1 MRPALRASSL
11 LFTALMAYPL
21 TIGICG
27 QEISYPFPH
36 DYDVFGGGLIPTY
49 LLMRGLN
56 LLDTVWV
63 MILPGAISAY
73 NVFLFRT
80 FFLNIPSELKDS
92 AYIDGASDLVV
103 LFKIILPLSKALLQ
117 PLLYS
122 VWLEAGTV
130 GSRL

>member
-1 MRPALRASSL
+1 
-11 LFTALMAYPL
+11 
-21 TIGICG
+21 
-27 QEISYPFPH
+27 
-36 DYDVFGGGLIPTY
+36 
-49 LLMRGLN
+49 MRGLN

-103 LFKIILPLSKALLQ
+103 LFKIILPLSKRFCNLC
-117 PLLYS
+117 S
-122 VWLEAGTV
+122 IRSGRKLEQLVRGFDLSARSG
-130 GSRL
+130 

>member
-1 MRPALRASSL
+1 
-11 LFTALMAYPL
+11 
-21 TIGICG
+21 
-27 QEISYPFPH
+27 
-36 DYDVFGGGLIPTY
+36 
-49 LLMRGLN
+49 MRGLN